1 MPRQQGNHNH
11 VDTTDYSNGTSNVID
26 TTEGALPHVNETIT
40 HLSKVHT
47 SAVQYCNG
55 SGKTTASNSSPS
67 PTMPGRTYAIQ
78 TYHEAGP
85 RVQLMAKPTPTQS
98 SQRVPRAARLP
109 YTEEQ
114 KFFIMYQRI
123 IRELSWPST
132 RENVRTSAIFCA

>member
-1 MPRQQGNHNH
+1 
-11 VDTTDYSNGTSNVID
+11 
-26 TTEGALPHVNETIT
+26 
-40 HLSKVHT
+40 
-47 SAVQYCNG
+47 
-55 SGKTTASNSSPS
+55 
-67 PTMPGRTYAIQ
+67 MPGRTYAIQ

-132 RENVRTSAIFCA
+132 RENVRTSAIFCAWSRFESWLLLLDVAWRALDAHARLTLNELVRMSLAGQPLPEAFLALETLEAGTGTA